1 MGPLDA
7 INHLL
12 NLFVPALALAVVAA
26 AAAKLI
32 WRKEL
37 RTAPWLRLAT
47 AAAVANAGVVLA
59 ALIGFGADG
68 KMAMYAG
75 MVLASALTL
84 WWLGFRR
91 R

>member
-12 NLFVPALALAVVAA
+12 NLFLPAFALAMVAA

-37 RTAPWLRLAT
+37 RATPWLRLAT
-47 AAAVANAGVVLA
+47 AAGVANAVVVLV
-59 ALIGFGADG
+59 ALVGFGADG

-84 WWLGFRR
+84 WWLGFRTR
-91 R
+91 